1 MPKTIIV
8 VFFCLFW
15 SVQVFAE
22 EATTKAQLDQLWK
35 DGKRLE
41 YVERVVAD
49 LERWDG
55 ITLLIAANMALQEQR
70 LEDAAVLYYAGRIRT
85 KIDMKHFTPIRKGG
99 SGPAPLV
106 QSLMFSAG
114 GKINSQL
121 PRQPE
126 VYQAMVKRLAKWEPP
141 YTSDYDP
148 GWEYEAVPN
157 FYDLQEEFK
166 AVKQERVR
174 DLNGLATL
182 LSHTEY
188 KEALSMVNSY
198 NTDVTKDQ
206 QAKEKLNAVET
217 MKRIERELGLNAHM
231 AYMAKIAIGLVGKK
245 CFDRAE
251 DGGRKEIE
259 CNTND
264 EGH

>member
-1 MPKTIIV
+1 MPKTILV

-15 SVQVFAE
+15 SAQVFAE
-22 EATTKAQLDQLWK
+22 EATTKAQLEQLWK

-55 ITLLIAANMALQEQR
+55 ITLLIAANMAMQEQR
-70 LEDAAVLYYAGRIRT
+70 LEDAAVLYHAGGIRT
-85 KIDMKHFTPIRKGG
+85 KIDLKHFPPIRR
-99 SGPAPLV
+99 SGPASMV
-106 QSLMFSAG
+106 QSLGVSVG

-121 PRQPE
+121 PRQPK
-126 VYQAMVKRLAKWEPP
+126 VFQAMLGRLGKWKPL
-141 YTSDYDP
+141 YTDRYDP
-148 GWEYEAVPN
+148 GWEYEAPPIIHEV
-157 FYDLQEEFK
+157 QEAFDTAK
-166 AVKQERVR
+166 HERVR

-188 KEALSMVNSY
+188 KRALSIVNSY

-217 MKRIERELGLNAHM
+217 MKRIEGELGLNAHM
-231 AYMAKIAIGLVGKK
+231 AYMAKIAIGLVEKK
-245 CFDRAE
+245 
-251 DGGRKEIE
+251 
-259 CNTND
+259 
-264 EGH
+264 

>member
-1 MPKTIIV
+1 MLFFGKCRCVMPKTIIV

-15 SVQVFAE
+15 SAQVFAE
-22 EATTKAQLDQLWK
+22 KATTKAQLDQLWK

-55 ITLLIAANMALQEQR
+55 ITLLIAANMAMQEQR

-85 KIDMKHFTPIRKGG
+85 KIDLKHFPPIRR
-99 SGPAPLV
+99 SGPASMV
-106 QSLMFSAG
+106 QSLGVSVG

-126 VYQAMVKRLAKWEPP
+126 VYQALVTRLAKWEPP

-157 FYDLQEEFK
+157 FYDIQEEFK
-166 AVKQERVR
+166 AVKQSVF
-174 DLNGLATL
+174 
-182 LSHTEY
+182 
-188 KEALSMVNSY
+188 V
-198 NTDVTKDQ
+198 
-206 QAKEKLNAVET
+206 
-217 MKRIERELGLNAHM
+217 I
-231 AYMAKIAIGLVGKK
+231 
-245 CFDRAE
+245 
-251 DGGRKEIE
+251 
-259 CNTND
+259 
-264 EGH
+264 